1 MNAAPILSIAN
12 LNKRFG
18 GLVATNNVS
27 LDIPPVM
34 GAEDFAYM
42 LEARP
47 GAFIFLGNGE
57 SAGLHHPS
65 YNFNDDAIVYG
76 SSYWIRLVETQLAG

>member
-1 MNAAPILSIAN
+1 MNITVRNVSKN
-12 LNKRFG
+12 FG
-18 GLVATNNVS
+18 AFTALRNVS

-47 GAFIFLGNGE
+47 GSFIFIGNGE

-76 SSYWIRLVETQLAG
+76 SSYWIRLIETQLAG